1 MVLSLSLFANP
12 CLLELAFFSV
22 KSELNSGIRDLLIMG
37 RSDQI
42 LNKSVPLFASLL
54 LEKLNNAKF

>member
-12 CLLELAFFSV
+12 YLLELAFFSV
-22 KSELNSGIRDLLIMG
+22 KSELNSSIRDLLIMG

-42 LNKSVPLFASLL
+42 LNKSVSLFASLI
-54 LEKLNNAKF
+54 LENNEKI